1 MISCDYCGNQKKLMN
16 TIFSPNLPEKTYVFH
31 RHQNLN
37 KGVILYAGLLILV
50 ITPLL
55 AMPWIKLESVTTS
68 PGVIM
73 PSTKPM
79 EIRTESSGKLS
90 LLNLEENLFVQQGDT
105 LFSIWR
111 QTEKKESFTLAPA
124 DGYVHNLKKTA
135 HKSIVRKD
143 EVILELQSERD
154 LIVKCYLTGED
165 ITSVQPEHLVEFLV
179 QSPPKETKDL
189 FTGKVTNIIPSISS
203 KDQKAIFE
211 IRCSID
217 AIRHGP
223 NSPALKVGT
232 TLLTRFRGARRSAF
246 GIILNEVEAND
257 LNPT

>member
-16 TIFSPNLPEKTYVFH
+16 TLFSPSSPEKTYVFH

-37 KGVILYAGLLILV
+37 KGIILYTGLLILV

-55 AMPWIKLESVTTS
+55 AMPWIRLESVTTT

-73 PSTKPM
+73 PSTKPV
-79 EIRTESSGKLS
+79 EIRAESSGSLS
-90 LLNLEENLFVQQGDT
+90 LLNLEENLFVKLGDT

-111 QTEKKESFTLAPA
+111 QTERKEIFTLAPT

-135 HKSIVRKD
+135 HKRIVRKD
-143 EVILELQSERD
+143 EVILEIRSEQD
-154 LIVKCYLTGED
+154 LFVQCYLTGED
-165 ITSVQPEHLVEFLV
+165 ITSVQPEHIVEFLV
-179 QSPPKETKDL
+179 QSQRKETKDL
-189 FTGKVTNIIPSISS
+189 FKGKVTNIIPSISA

-217 AIRHGP
+217 SIRQGS
-223 NSPALKVGT
+223 NAQVLKVGT

-246 GIILNEVEAND
+246 GIILNEVED
-257 LNPT
+257 YDQNPA